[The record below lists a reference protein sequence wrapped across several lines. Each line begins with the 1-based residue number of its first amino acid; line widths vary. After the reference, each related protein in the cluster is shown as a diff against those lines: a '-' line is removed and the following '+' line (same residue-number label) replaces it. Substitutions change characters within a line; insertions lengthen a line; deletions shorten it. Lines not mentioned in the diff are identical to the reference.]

1 MDQKKEASLP
11 LSRTDFL
18 SATLIGIATL
28 ALYVRTLAPSL
39 LWGDPA
45 EFQTLSYTLG
55 MSHPSGYMT
64 QVVIG
69 KLFTYIPVGNIA
81 YRANLMS
88 AFFGALAVA
97 QVYLIVRLLGG
108 RRIAAVSAS
117 MMLAFA
123 PLFWWCALVAESY
136 APASGMITT
145 VWLCV
150 LLWRRTGNWIY
161 LFIAGITGGIS
172 LGIHSTAGMTAASVL
187 VTMILTARKRTDWFG
202 ATAGGL
208 VGLALLI
215 SFFLLLDHKDPPSS
229 IYNTVYRT
237 NFSAMGLTESQFDT
251 PIERFLAIFP
261 VGHFWAFFFTATPQE
276 IIRRLVEYLSF
287 YPIWALV
294 LILTGAAA
302 LFQRNWRDAFY
313 PLIAFLLIWGFAIT
327 VEFSVYH
334 DFYAPVAVFAYVWLG
349 VGAGVLLD
357 MMEKLLNRN
366 RSGLRVATG
375 IVSMLFIVLPFW
387 HARNDLRPA
396 ILSGYTSFVREMHLY
411 PIFAKDK
418 AIHDAMKIVDRV
430 ESNAIVFTDW
440 DKLYSYVYTA
450 QIVNHETGISFHEV
464 WFGNELKLS
473 ETTIAYIN
481 DNIDSRPIYF
491 AIDVPGLEERY
502 RVVKINDT
510 LQRIYRK

>member
-1 MDQKKEASLP
+1 MEQPKEASSP
-11 LSRTDFL
+11 VSRIDIL
-18 SATLIGIATL
+18 SATSIGIATL
-28 ALYVRTLAPSL
+28 ALYIRTLAPSL

-64 QVVIG
+64 QIVIG

-88 AFFGALAVA
+88 AFFGALTVA

-108 RRIAAVSAS
+108 RRIAAVSAC

-187 VTMILTARKRTDWFG
+187 VTMIFAARKRTDWFG
-202 ATAGGL
+202 AAGGGL
-208 VGLALLI
+208 VGLILLI
-215 SFFLLLDHKDPPSS
+215 SFFWLLDHKDPPSS

-237 NFSAMGLTESQFDT
+237 NFSAMGLSASQFDT
-251 PIERFLAIFP
+251 PVERFLTVFP
-261 VGHFWAFFFTATPQE
+261 VGHFWSFFFTATPQE
-276 IIRRLVEYLSF
+276 IQRRLVEYITY
-287 YPIWALV
+287 YPIWAPA
-294 LILTGAAA
+294 LILTGVAV
-302 LFQRNWRDAFY
+302 LFRRNWRDALY
-313 PLIAFLLIWGFAIT
+313 PLVAFLLIWGFAVT

-334 DFYAPVAVFAYVWLG
+334 DFYASAAIFAYVWLG
-349 VGAGVLLD
+349 VGASALLD
-357 MMEKLLNRN
+357 LIERAFHGNSTLL
-366 RSGLRVATG
+366 RSAYG
-375 IVSMLFIVLPFW
+375 IVSVLLIVLPIW
-387 HARNDLRPA
+387 HARADLRPA
-396 ILSGYTSFVREMHLY
+396 ILNGYTSFVREMHLY
-411 PIFAKDK
+411 PVFAKDK
-418 AIHDAMKIVDRV
+418 AIQDALKIVDRV

-450 QIVNHETGISFHEV
+450 QIVKHEPGIAFHEV
-464 WFGNELKLS
+464 WYTDELKLS
-473 ETTIAYIN
+473 DTTLSYID

-491 AIDVPGLEERY
+491 AIEIPGLEDHY
-502 RVVKINDT
+502 HVVKINDT